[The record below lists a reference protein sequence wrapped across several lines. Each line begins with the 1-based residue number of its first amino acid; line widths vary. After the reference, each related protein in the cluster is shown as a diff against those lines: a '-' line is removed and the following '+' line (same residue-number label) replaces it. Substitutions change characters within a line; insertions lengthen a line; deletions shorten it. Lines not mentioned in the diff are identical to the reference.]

1 MMPLPWQQDLWH
13 SLTAREAAGRLPH
26 ALLFY
31 GARGMGKW
39 QLAKA
44 FASYLLCEART
55 SEGQPCGR
63 CRGCTLFAAGTHPDF
78 TVCAPEEEGKSI
90 TIDMIRELA
99 AQLAMTSQYG
109 GYKVVL
115 LNPADKM
122 NTASANSL
130 LKTLEEPTPRTI
142 LILITAQIDALL
154 PTIRSRCQKILFA
167 RPPRDITRS
176 WLISQH
182 QVATQQA
189 DLLLNL
195 ADDAPLRALE
205 YAQTELLQQRADLLK
220 VLDRLAR
227 GKTHPV
233 AAVEESQA
241 LSPEALLGWLTRW
254 TMALIRYKFTEFQE
268 DAESPEVTKHLQQY
282 ASALDLEHLYGFYDR
297 LLAAGRLAK
306 TQVNAQ
312 LLLEDVMTAWMRLHR
327 QS

>member
-1 MMPLPWQQDLWH
+1 MAYLPWQADLWR

-31 GARGMGKW
+31 GPRGMGKW
-39 QLAKA
+39 HLAKA
-44 FASYLLCEART
+44 FANYLLCEARAAG
-55 SEGQPCGR
+55 GQPCGQ
-63 CRGCTLFAAGTHPDF
+63 CRGCMLFAAGNHPDF

-90 TIDMIRELA
+90 PIDTIRTLT
-99 AQLAMTSQYG
+99 AQLAMTSQYS

-122 NTASANSL
+122 NIPAANSL
-130 LKTLEEPTPRTI
+130 LKTLEEPTPRTV
-142 LILITAQIDALL
+142 LILITSQIDTLL

-167 RPPRDITRS
+167 RPPRDLARA
-176 WLISQH
+176 WLAAQCPLA
-182 QVATQQA
+182 QPEA
-189 DLLLNL
+189 DLLLSL

-220 VLDRLAR
+220 VLDQLAR

-233 AAVEESQA
+233 AAVEVSKEVR
-241 LSPEALLGWLTRW
+241 PEALLGWLTRW
-254 TMALIRYKFTEFQE
+254 TMTLIRSKFAGFQE
-268 DAESPEVTKHLQQY
+268 DAESPEVMKQLQQY

-297 LLAAGRLAK
+297 LLTAGRLVK
-306 TQVNAQ
+306 TQVNSQ
-312 LLLEDVMTAWMRLHR
+312 LLLEDVLTAWMRMHR